1 MMVFLFFVVAIG
13 SVSLAYFLRGCFSG
27 EDLKLRYS
35 AGCLVFNG
43 VFCFFYLELARERC
57 ISFYGCVPDFIN
69 ENPAVFWTALVC
81 LFLHAYAFPVD
92 SEVKRW
98 IFRKKKPV

>member
-1 MMVFLFFVVAIG
+1 MVFVFFLVAIS
-13 SVSLAYFLRGCFSG
+13 SVSMAYFLRGFFSG
-27 EDLKLRYS
+27 ENLKVIHS
-35 AGCLVFNG
+35 AGCLAFNG
-43 VFCFFYLELARERC
+43 IFCVFYLELAQETC
-57 ISFYGCVPDFIN
+57 ISFLGCFPEFID

-98 IFRKKKPV
+98 VFRKKKPN